1 MTVDIFRKKFRT
13 VLCCVLGLC
22 LLPLEACAQDSAP
35 AIDETAAQAIAI
47 ADAGVEEADAG
58 RIRTKRDREDGEE
71 VIEVEF
77 LYEDNEYEYV
87 IRTWD
92 SMILE
97 WSIEGR
103 DLTDAVAELYLA
115 QGPDGAQREDGGP
128 QKGSAAQENG
138 QTAGADPAAQAAGTK
153 ITADGTELIGFEAA
167 KEAVL
172 EDSGMTEE
180 DLTKMQFEHDGRY
193 YDYKFE
199 LRQGRAGYEY
209 TVDGETGEIV
219 EVETD

>member
-22 LLPLEACAQDSAP
+22 LLPVEACAQDSAP
-35 AIDETAAQAIAI
+35 AIDETAAQAIAL

-58 RIRTKRDREDGEE
+58 RIRTRRDREDGEE
-71 VIEVEF
+71 VIEVDF
-77 LYEDNEYEYV
+77 FYEDNEYEYV

-115 QGPDGAQREDGGP
+115 QGSDGAQ
-128 QKGSAAQENG
+128 QENGAQQEDG

-180 DLTKMQFEHDGRY
+180 DLTKMQFEYDGRY

-199 LRQGRAGYEY
+199 LRQGRAEYEY

-219 EVETD
+219 EAEMD

>member
-1 MTVDIFRKKFRT
+1 MTVDIFQKKFRT

-22 LLPLEACAQDSAP
+22 LLPVEAYAQDSAP
-35 AIDETAAQAIAI
+35 AIDETAAQAIAL

-58 RIRTKRDREDGEE
+58 RIRTRRDREDGEE
-71 VIEVEF
+71 VIEVDF
-77 LYEDNEYEYV
+77 FYEDNEYEYV

-115 QGPDGAQREDGGP
+115 QGPDGAQ
-128 QKGSAAQENG
+128 QENGAPQEDG

-153 ITADGTELIGFEAA
+153 ITADGTELIGLEAA

-172 EDSGMTEE
+172 EDSGMAEE
-180 DLTKMQFEHDGRY
+180 DLTKMQFEYDGRY

-199 LRQGRAGYEY
+199 LRQGRAEYEY

-219 EVETD
+219 EAEMD